1 MNNTE
6 IKTNNKKALI
16 AMSGG
21 VDSAVSALLALADGY
36 SCLGVTMDLS
46 QRKSSDNLCCTS
58 QDILDA
64 ADVCKKLGID
74 HTVLA
79 LGEEFRRYVISYFVE
94 AYIKGETPNPC
105 VVCNKHLKFG
115 SLLEYASKSGCDTV
129 VTGHYASVK
138 KYSDRYLLCRAKD
151 TGKDQSYVLWTLT
164 QDQLAHTFFPL
175 GAYTKEEV
183 RRIAESHGFVN
194 AHKHDSQDI
203 CFIPDGDYVSF
214 IERYCGRGFDKG
226 DFTDT
231 EGNVLG
237 HHDGIVRYT
246 PGQRKGL
253 GIAFGRPMYVK
264 SKDAAKNT
272 VTLSSNEELFSD
284 RLTVKNINLIALDR
298 IDAPL
303 HVEAKIRYNH
313 KASPATVIQ
322 TDKDR
327 LEIVFG
333 TPQRA
338 IAPGQSAVLYD
349 GDVVIGGGIIE

>member
-1 MNNTE
+1 MNNSE
-6 IKTNNKKALI
+6 VKTNDKKALV

-21 VDSAVSALLALADGY
+21 VDSAVSALLALDAGY
-36 SCLGVTMDLS
+36 TCFGVTMDLS
-46 QRKSSDNLCCTS
+46 QRDIADAHTHIP

-64 ADVCKKLGID
+64 ADVCKRLGIS
-74 HTVLA
+74 HTVLS

-115 SLLEYASKSGCDTV
+115 SLIEHASKTECNTI
-129 VTGHYASVK
+129 VTGHYANVK
-138 KYSDRYLLCRAKD
+138 KSADRYLLCRANDAK
-151 TGKDQSYVLWTLT
+151 KDQSYVLWTLS
-164 QDQLAHTFFPL
+164 QDQLSRIFFPL
-175 GAYTKEEV
+175 GQYTKEEA
-183 RRIAESHGFVN
+183 REIATAHGFVN

-214 IERYCGRGFDKG
+214 IEKYLGRGFDKG

-237 HHDGIVRYT
+237 RHDGIIRYT

-253 GIAFGRPMYVK
+253 GIAFGRPMYVR

-313 KASPATVIQ
+313 TASPATVVQI
-322 TDKDR
+322 DDDR
-327 LEIVFG
+327 LEIVFD

>member
-1 MNNTE
+1 MDNAE
-6 IKTNNKKALI
+6 IKTNNKRALI

-21 VDSAVSALLALADGY
+21 VDSAVSALLALDAGY
-36 SCLGVTMDLS
+36 TCHGVTMDLS
-46 QRKSSDNLCCTS
+46 QKALTNDPTHIS

-64 ADVCKKLGID
+64 ADVCKRLGIS
-74 HTVLA
+74 HTVLS

-115 SLLEYASKSGCDTV
+115 SLLEYASNKGCDTL
-129 VTGHYASVK
+129 VTGHYANVK
-138 KYSDRYLLCRAKD
+138 KSADRYLLCKANDEK
-151 TGKDQSYVLWTLT
+151 KDQSYVLWTLT
-164 QDQLAHTFFPL
+164 QDQLSHIFFPL
-175 GAYTKEEV
+175 GQYTKDEARE
-183 RRIAESHGFVN
+183 IATAHGFVN

-214 IERYCGRGFDKG
+214 IERYLGHGFDKG

-231 EGNVLG
+231 EGNILG
-237 HHDGIVRYT
+237 RHDGIIRYT

-303 HVEAKIRYNH
+303 RIEAKIRYNH

-322 TDKDR
+322 IDDNR
-327 LEIVFG
+327 LEIVFD